1 MQIVS
6 LSKDISL
13 KRPLEMGN
21 AEQMKTVKM
30 VLADV
35 KSRGDVAIAEYSEKW
50 DRVKLHEFR
59 VSTEEI
65 NHAKANF
72 DPELQKNLEEAAH
85 NIRVFHEKHRR
96 PTAS

>member
-35 KSRGDVAIAEYSEKW
+35 KCHGNVAISEYSEKW
-50 DRVKLHEFR
+50 DGVKLHDFR
-59 VSTEEI
+59 VSIEEI
-65 NHAKANF
+65 NHA
-72 DPELQKNLEEAAH
+72 
-85 NIRVFHEKHRR
+85 
-96 PTAS
+96 